1 MATFVPHADAAAT
14 SVAIVREIEAV
25 GRPKLIADLRLF
37 LRAIESAAA
46 NVVLAARPVPFSRML
61 PTDRERY
68 LLSWA
73 DSPVALRRTAF
84 QAVKR
89 ASLYFAYGSSDQ
101 GANPLWDET
110 GYERGDPLPL
120 PDDPTVM
127 TSRPVHDGETIAADA
142 CVVGSGPGGSVVAA
156 ELARAGR
163 HVVVLEQGATW
174 TESDFDGREVSSFSR
189 LLWERG
195 LGSTDDLAV
204 TLLAG
209 STVGGGSVVGWSTS
223 LRLTPSV
230 RADWT
235 AHGLD
240 GMDGEIDVHYDAV
253 ERRLDVDTD
262 ESELNPQNSALARG
276 CEALGLPWTVIPRNT
291 KGCGDCGHCGL
302 GCRKGAKR
310 STPRTF
316 LRDAIGGGTELIA
329 RCTAD
334 RVLTD
339 GGRVAGIAATV
350 RDAGEIRRITVRAQ
364 LVVVAGGSFGT
375 PALLLRSG
383 LGGDQVGRHL
393 HIHPVPGIAGVYP
406 DPIRIWS
413 GVPQSVMSD
422 AHAEIEGP
430 YGFRFEV
437 PSALPGLLAAAYPW
451 RSASDHRRWMQRID
465 HVAAIIP
472 IVRDR
477 EAGSVTVD
485 RDGAPV
491 VRYALRGLTARLVQ
505 RAIVETARIHLA
517 AGAEEVVAL
526 FARPVWIR
534 SAADLPAFEA
544 EVRSRGTA
552 ANRIAVFSAHQMGT
566 ARMGADPKTSVADP
580 DGAVRGVR
588 GLWVADASAFPTASG
603 VNPTLTIMALAM
615 RNARRM
621 LARA

>member
-1 MATFVPHADAAAT
+1 MPDGDASATALAM
-14 SVAIVREIEAV
+14 VREIEAV

-37 LRAIESAAA
+37 LRTIESAAA
-46 NVVLAARPVPFSRML
+46 NLVLAARPVPFSRMSA
-61 PTDRERY
+61 PQRERY

-73 DSPVALRRTAF
+73 DSAIPLRRTAF

-89 ASLYFAYGSSDQ
+89 ASLFFAYGSSGQ
-101 GANPLWDET
+101 GPNPLWEDT
-110 GYERGDPLPL
+110 GYERGSLLPL
-120 PDDPTVM
+120 PDDPTALP
-127 TSRPVHDGETIAADA
+127 SRLVRDGETIAADA

-156 ELARAGR
+156 ELARAGK
-163 HVVVLEQGATW
+163 HVVVLEQGMPW
-174 TESDFDGREVSSFSR
+174 TESDFDGREASSYAR

-195 LGSTDDLAV
+195 LGATDDLAV

-209 STVGGGSVVGWSTS
+209 GVVGGGSVVGWSTS
-223 LRLTPSV
+223 LRLPAIV
-230 RADWT
+230 RAEW
-235 AHGLD
+235 AALGLD
-240 GMDGEIDVHYDAV
+240 GMDGEIDAHYDDV

-262 ESELNPQNSALARG
+262 ESELNPQNSILARG
-276 CEALGLPWTVIPRNT
+276 CDALGLPWKVIPRNT

-316 LRDAIGGGTELIA
+316 LRDAVAEGAELIA
-329 RCTAD
+329 RCSAD
-334 RVLTD
+334 RVLAEGGSVSGVAASVRD
-339 GGRVAGIAATV
+339 GGEVL
-350 RDAGEIRRITVRAQ
+350 RITVRAP
-364 LVVVAGGSFGT
+364 LVIAAGGSFGT
-375 PALLLRSG
+375 PALLLRSE

-393 HIHPVPGIAGVYP
+393 HIHPVPGIAGIYP
-406 DPIRIWS
+406 APIRIWS

-422 AHAEIEGP
+422 AFAEVEGAH
-430 YGFRFEV
+430 GFRFEV
-437 PSALPGLLAAAYPW
+437 PSALPGLLGAALPW
-451 RSASDHRRWMQRID
+451 RSAADHRRLMQHLD

-472 IVRDR
+472 LVRDR
-477 EAGSVTVD
+477 EAGSVTID
-485 RDGAPV
+485 RRGAPI
-491 VRYALRGLTARLVQ
+491 VRYSLRGLTAQLVQ

-517 AGAEEVVAL
+517 AGASEVVAI
-526 FARPVWIR
+526 FTRPVVVR

-552 ANRIAVFSAHQMGT
+552 ANRVAVFSAHQMST
-566 ARMGADPKTSVADP
+566 ARMGAGPSTSVADP

-588 GLWVADASAFPTASG
+588 GLWVADASAFPSASG